1 MSSSQNEKNIEIE
14 IQYKKNYIHE
24 YPFDYYNSQKK
35 KLHLN
40 KSLKDNL
47 QGFYNSN
54 GIVRKAKMFF
64 YIMKKGSAIKE
75 IDIEKPLEPI
85 INELKNNK
93 IIISPNKLK
102 VNNNGKF
109 NGNKR
114 ECNKNNNISKNDNSE
129 RIEIKKYTSKNLNL
143 ANEGIGTISKKKKFC
158 FFAKIFVSIIIA
170 LIAFG
175 IGLFFLLKK
184 DKSKGIIIIKE
195 ESLMTN
201 INYKKGVAYLYKSEE
216 KSDVISKKG
225 NEVNTTNFIEYKN
238 YLLLILEENNEQLN
252 DLKKIYYTGIFS
264 QTSYYIKNKTHLM
277 STQSDDRVNNI
288 LLKENKNLKKAQD
301 NNYIDYHKD
310 NITNPFFKIEFY
322 KNGIIRKIYIP
333 DDFDQNC
340 MTSMKAFI
348 NLTIPKLEEK
358 YYVNNIE
365 DQLNKKINQKN
376 NEEEEEDEDEE
387 DEGLRRLNISEDNET
402 QISNNEKTLTPPSDN
417 NELDADVDLMQIEKI
432 KNEKNENISKITELV
447 LNNINNEYATMEGG
461 TTNTTRTFYINED
474 KGSLVKIEE
483 NTILNLD
490 NKKDEDEMEDS
501 IKFDNNDNNNLFKI
515 NDIIQN
521 QSKNSNNKKY
531 IKPDFIL
538 NTTKTVNILDPVND
552 TNIFKKLSKHFNSF
566 RYSEF
571 NENNSFDQNLRYL
584 SFNNKSSDGINIEFN
599 TSKIRKTDNDM
610 LEKKYYGI
618 NKVIDKREIRSDSLM
633 GVQMNQWVS
642 FELYPST
649 GLISSYVIINL
660 GNYFYKVTF
669 PQYQTNLNTIIQN
682 INQFAYSLI
691 QLILKTNSELKEKIE
706 VITVPIQNRGI
717 EISSFLKV
725 NNDFSNILK
734 EPLNNI
740 YEEMSFST
748 TNCFTDLIN
757 IIKEMH
763 NKYSLILNDVKTNKY
778 DKFKEIR
785 QIIKDEYII
794 YIQNITH
801 NLDNFYKNTLAY
813 IEEIK
818 NELKTLNN
826 FQIDVLFDINDS
838 INECKEILENFNYRL
853 FDSIEKGIIQFE
865 SELNEYFEIV
875 IGSLL
880 YVTEFLSVNIN
891 KNEILKKSIE
901 EQKRNEIQIL
911 LKDFR
916 YIINQIIDL
925 LLNHIHADYEFEFS
939 ENKNDSIKYNNIHKI
954 EDYIFQI
961 NNNSSELINDITSKI
976 DFFNKYKLYV
986 NNIDEIDR
994 INNKTIIEFNND
1006 FYNGCIKSLPDIKP
1020 DFYDKKNKEIIQYK
1034 EQLTNISDEI
1044 KDEINNE
1051 IFKIN
1056 NYIFTYTKN
1065 YFKENLFKIYQNLY
1079 NFRELFL
1086 EKEMTNLIN
1095 EFELLIIDTIENNL
1109 KKNIEYNFDLA
1120 NSYLKDVD
1128 KKLYEKRN
1136 KWHFYLTEGFKNHFN
1151 SFTNSFNIYISNIQT
1166 FSNMLD
1172 RHFYKIR
1179 DDILEYIN
1187 NKLNSLNKYYFD
1199 SELYQDNFYYVE
1211 QANKEI
1217 YKISNNINNYYNKLK
1232 LGSEIKIKTIKLIN
1246 TLNDY
1251 YNNLLNQMLNL
1262 YTNMLSKPKG
1272 IKNRNED
1279 FEYWNWRWPIF
1290 GWKKKRWCSDFRNNI
1305 NYVKTNLDDTDHYL
1319 EKKTNEIINN
1329 FESKFHNYLSNYIS
1343 VNQNLFDSLYSYVQ
1357 QKINNN
1363 DNIQKIS
1370 SKFENII
1377 NEIKSKYTI
1386 QSLQK
1391 RYKACESGSFI
1402 SNLENNLNLIKDNYY
1417 NLYYKKNKSE
1427 FLEYPEEIEMKIN
1440 NIYNETLKVKQT
1452 IKDNINSKYKLKISQ
1467 VNNLSNAF
1475 INDLIAYN
1483 KKYTLNL
1490 IKFSNIIDE
1499 YKNAKYKVIS
1509 DNYDKFKVQKISES
1523 NNLII
1528 LNQINFDNPINNLLY
1543 YFRMFEQNIHDEI
1556 NNTFFKCKINRT
1568 PYKNCSKIDY
1578 SELNFNAYKLRSSL
1592 YYSKN
1597 MIKNLYKLFEGFNF
1611 DDIINYDFIN
1621 YLDEIM
1627 NDKSF
1632 LELYNKSNLKLN
1644 QINKETYI
1652 ILEPL
1657 YELFNKDFSKKY
1669 TLENDYL
1676 PFTENLKA
1684 ILNSSDKDY
1693 LNYTNEF
1700 LKNSLN
1706 DLDNHLN
1713 KYNEILNLQINLTE
1727 KYNFSINI
1735 SHLNDSLINLNKSIT
1750 KSLKEKK
1757 ESILSKGNNTGI
1769 FNVLRN
1775 VLDIKIEQKIEY
1787 LKKEID
1793 EFYKN
1798 FEIKYLNYSLNLGDY
1813 ISKKIKKEYDD
1824 YIFKYIYNY
1833 IELFNDTEKY
1843 FEKLYNDIS
1852 NFGNETT
1859 IKYKKIYDYFN
1870 INYLSKNIDVESKNC
1885 ENCSDYSAETNMT
1898 EEQIE
1903 EYYSI
1908 FEHNN
1913 EILNSIIFNITNI
1926 IYNLDNSDYL
1936 FDYLNNVIELS
1947 NYSITLNDMSSLFQS
1962 FDEYT
1967 AYINYNKNKEYKD
1980 FLNSSLITYFNESYN
1995 KFINNYISEILLSN
2009 IDILI
2014 DERIISEINIF
2025 ENKLSD
2031 DFDYSN
2037 YLLNKTNISE
2047 STRSA
2052 FKNLYYELKIKINET
2067 INEYLDKY
2075 LFYNFDQFIRNNAV
2089 LFREKFLSV
2098 YSDNK
2103 HKKNFIFKS
2112 DEFIFEII
2120 KEPSFNETLNNMYYN
2135 IFNKTLKEKINLK
2148 LNQNLYMKLNNFYQL
2163 LDSKKRKIDE
2173 CLNKINPLSQ
2183 DTNMDG
2189 IKNIIFHYNLKIAGF
2204 NSKYTFYFSKRSFAN
2219 INDFINE
2226 YLNPPLT
2233 QIKNQYNK
2241 IEKELLDQSIEK
2253 LNNLDNFSSIIE
2265 NDLNLESKISKL
2277 NEYIETIKSN
2287 ISEILD
2293 FLFEDVDQ
2301 YYCQVAYFKVIE
2313 GQEYIDK
2320 NSQINLC
2327 NTSLFFLNNETFRRL
2342 KEKDNKVNFNISKY
2356 FRNIPKFNYT
2366 NDNNLKRILEEK
2378 KDYNSDSPS
2387 LSKKDITFF
2396 YLLINDTINELVNE
2410 IMGEQSRFMNL
2421 ALINSMNQL
2430 IFKSMPNLKFSVD
2443 NIEKKYN
2450 SILTEDSLKI
2460 LHEYLYYQYYE
2471 IENMTS
2477 NYIKSITENV
2487 NSVSNAFK
2495 NSKDFFNLV
2504 NNLFYNIIME
2514 YSNKINK
2521 HILQKKQIIN
2531 QSSKNRRRTKISNVI
2546 PGGEYYEETQTEFDE
2561 IEKKIGELYYI
2572 VNGKVQILEIDNEEF
2587 LKIVDKDF
2595 KNNKNNSLINS
2606 IGRYVLKN
2614 DNNSKPI
2621 PASYHANLMP
2631 VSFSLP
2637 FPLPFLLPIMVNH
2650 KFGID
2655 NIDIYLE
2662 IGEEYIY
2669 DEEDKETPI
2678 DMQFYQL
2685 FKMNH
2690 LSMCESYAG
2699 IYIPFIIGNMHI
2711 EFGFSGILT
2720 KSDTITNIKLNILNN
2735 TYSVEMKGN
2744 YSYKYNF
2751 FLRIGMTIYLLFI
2764 PIRFDNTLFNTIIS
2778 GSEYINLCV
2787 YNSFRESLLDQN
2799 ALAAISY
2806 FSYSDT
2812 DLEQV
2817 KKLIEQN

>member
-1 MSSSQNEKNIEIE
+1 MSFSQNENFIEIE
-14 IQYKKNYIHE
+14 IFYKRNYIHE
-24 YPFDYYNSQKK
+24 DPYDYYKSK
-35 KLHLN
+35 KLQLDIN

-47 QGFYNSN
+47 IFFYSIND
-54 GIVRKAKMFF
+54 IKRKKKMFF
-64 YIMKKGSAIKE
+64 YIVNKDKGSVIKE
-75 IDIEKPLEPI
+75 IDIAKPLKLI
-85 INELKNNK
+85 KNELKDNK
-93 IIISPNKLK
+93 IVISPNKLE
-102 VNNNGKF
+102 VNNDRES
-109 NGNKR
+109 NGN
-114 ECNKNNNISKNDNSE
+114 EGNDSG
-129 RIEIKKYTSKNLNL
+129 RIEIIKYPPRIQDLDDK
-143 ANEGIGTISKKKKFC
+143 GIRTISKKKKFC
-158 FFAKIFVSIIIA
+158 FFAKFLIIIIA
-170 LIAFG
+170 LRGLA
-175 IGLFFLLKK
+175 IGLYFLLKK
-184 DKSKGIIIIKE
+184 DKIEEIIKKE
-195 ESLMTN
+195 ESLMAN
-201 INYKKGVAYLYKSEE
+201 INYKKGVVYLYKTEE
-216 KSDVISKKG
+216 KSDVISKKE
-225 NEVNTTNFIEYKN
+225 NEINTTNFIEYKN

-264 QTSYYIKNKTHLM
+264 QTSSYIKNKTHLM
-277 STQSDDRVNNI
+277 LTQSDDRVNNI
-288 LLKENKNLKKAQD
+288 LQKENKNLRRAQD
-301 NNYIDYHKD
+301 NNFIDYHLD

-322 KNGIIRKIYIP
+322 KNGIIRNIYIP
-333 DDFDQNC
+333 DGFDKNYT
-340 MTSMKAFI
+340 TSMKALL

-365 DQLNKKINQKN
+365 DQLNKEINQKN
-376 NEEEEEDEDEE
+376 NEEEEEDEENEE
-387 DEGLRRLNISEDNET
+387 NEEKRRLRILNINEDDDT
-402 QISNNEKTLTPPSDN
+402 KISNSEQTLIPTSDN
-417 NELDADVDLMQIEKI
+417 NELDANVDLMQIEKI

-474 KGSLVKIEE
+474 KGCLVKIEE

-490 NKKDEDEMEDS
+490 NKQDEDEMEDS
-501 IKFDNNDNNNLFKI
+501 IKFDNNDNNNLLNI

-521 QSKNSNNKKY
+521 QAKNSNNKKY

-538 NTTKTVNILDPVND
+538 NTTKIVNILDPVD
-552 TNIFKKLSKHFNSF
+552 DLNIFEKLSKHFKSF
-566 RYSEF
+566 KYSEF
-571 NENNSFDQNLRYL
+571 NENKSYDNNLRYL
-584 SFNNKSSDGINIEFN
+584 SFKNKSLDGITIEIVN
-599 TSKIRKTDNDM
+599 SKKRKTDNDI

-618 NKVIDKREIRSDSLM
+618 NNIIDKREIKSESLM
-633 GVQMNQWVS
+633 GVHMDQWVS
-642 FELYPST
+642 SELYPST
-649 GLISSYVIINL
+649 GLINSYVAINL
-660 GNYFYKVTF
+660 GNYFYKVNF
-669 PQYQTNLNTIIQN
+669 PPYQTNLNIIIQN

-706 VITVPIQNRGI
+706 IITAPIQKIGN
-717 EISSFLKV
+717 EASSLLKV

-763 NKYSLILNDVKTNKY
+763 NKYSLILNDAKANKY
-778 DKFKEIR
+778 DKIKEIR
-785 QIIKDEYII
+785 QITKDEYII

-801 NLDNFYKNTLAY
+801 NLEYFYKNTLAY
-813 IEEIK
+813 IEDVK
-818 NELKTLNN
+818 SELKNVNN
-826 FQIDVLFDINDS
+826 LQIDVLFDINDS
-838 INECKEILENFNYRL
+838 INECKYILENFNNRL

-865 SELNEYFEIV
+865 YELNEYFEIV

-880 YVTEFLSVNIN
+880 YITEFLSVNIN

-901 EQKRNEIQIL
+901 ERKRNEVQIL

-939 ENKNDSIKYNNIHKI
+939 ENKKDSIKYKNIHKI
-954 EDYIFQI
+954 DDYIFQI
-961 NNNSSELINDITSKI
+961 NNNSSELINIITKKI

-986 NNIDEIDR
+986 NNMDEIDR

-1006 FYNGCIKSLPDIKP
+1006 FYNGCIKNLLNIKP
-1020 DFYDKKNKEIIQYK
+1020 DFYDKKNKEVIQFK
-1034 EQLTNISDEI
+1034 EQLTNISNEI

-1051 IFKIN
+1051 IIKIN
-1056 NYIFTYTKN
+1056 NYIITYTKN

-1095 EFELLIIDTIENNL
+1095 EFELSIIDTIENNL
-1109 KKNIEYNFDLA
+1109 KRNIEYNFNLA
-1120 NSYLKDVD
+1120 NNYLKDVD
-1128 KKLYEKRN
+1128 NKLYEKRK
-1136 KWHFYLTEGFKNHFN
+1136 KWNFFLTEGFQNHFY
-1151 SFTNSFNIYISNIQT
+1151 SFMNSFNTYISNIQK
-1166 FSNMLD
+1166 FSSMLD
-1172 RHFYKIR
+1172 KHFYKIR
-1179 DDILEYIN
+1179 DDIIEYIN

-1199 SELYQDNFYYVE
+1199 SELYQDNFYYIE

-1232 LGSEIKIKTIKLIN
+1232 LESEIKIKTIKLIN
-1246 TLNDY
+1246 TLNDH
-1251 YNNLLNQMLNL
+1251 YNNLLNQFTNL
-1262 YTNMLSKPKG
+1262 YIDMLTKPKG
-1272 IKNRNED
+1272 TKPRGED
-1279 FEYWNWRWPIF
+1279 VEYWNWRWPIF
-1290 GWKKKRWCSDFRNNI
+1290 GWKKKRWESRFRNNI
-1305 NYVKTNLDDTDHYL
+1305 YGVKTNLDDTDQYL
-1319 EKKTNEIINN
+1319 AKKANKIINN
-1329 FESKFHNYLSNYIS
+1329 FESKFNNYLSNYIYL
-1343 VNQNLFDSLYSYVQ
+1343 NQNLFDSLYSYFQ

-1363 DNIQKIS
+1363 DNILKIS

-1377 NEIKSKYTI
+1377 NEMKSKYTI

-1391 RYKACESGSFI
+1391 RHKTCEIGSFI

-1440 NIYNETLKVKQT
+1440 NIYNEILKLKQT
-1452 IKDNINSKYKLKISQ
+1452 IKDNINSKYELKILQ
-1467 VNNLSNAF
+1467 VNNLSNEF
-1475 INDLIAYN
+1475 INDLVAYN

-1490 IKFSNIIDE
+1490 IKFPNIIDE

-1509 DNYDKFKVQKISES
+1509 DNYDKFKVQKISEK

-1528 LNQINFDNPINNLLY
+1528 LNQTNFDNPINNLFY
-1543 YFRMFEQNIHDEI
+1543 YFRMFEQNIQDEI
-1556 NNTFFKCKINRT
+1556 NSTFFICEQTKSPPNIMK
-1568 PYKNCSKIDY
+1568 CSKFKSNLGY
-1578 SELNFNAYKLRSSL
+1578 SESNFNAYKLRSSI

-1597 MIKNLYKLFEGFNF
+1597 IIKNLYKLFEGFIF
-1611 DDIINYDFIN
+1611 DDIINYDLFN

-1627 NDKSF
+1627 NDKGF

-1644 QINKETYI
+1644 QINNETYT

-1676 PFTENLKA
+1676 PFTENIKT

-1700 LKNSLN
+1700 LKNALN

-1727 KYNFSINI
+1727 KYDFPINI
-1735 SHLNDSLINLNKSIT
+1735 SYLNDSLINLNKSIT

-1813 ISKKIKKEYDD
+1813 ISKNIKKEYDD
-1824 YIFKYIYNY
+1824 YFFKYIYDY
-1833 IELFNDTEKY
+1833 IELFDDTEKY
-1843 FEKLYNDIS
+1843 FEKLYNDTF

-1859 IKYKKIYDYFN
+1859 IKYKIIYDYYN
-1870 INYLSKNIDVESKNC
+1870 LNYLSKNIDANSKNC
-1885 ENCSDYSAETNMT
+1885 VNCSDNSTEANIT

-1908 FEHNN
+1908 FEYNN

-1926 IYNLDNSDYL
+1926 IYNLGNNDYL

-1947 NYSITLNDMSSLFQS
+1947 NYSITLNDMTSLFKS
-1962 FDEYT
+1962 FDDYT

-1980 FLNSSLITYFNESYN
+1980 FLNSSLIIYFNESYT

-2025 ENKLSD
+2025 QNKLSD
-2031 DFDYSN
+2031 DFDYF
-2037 YLLNKTNISE
+2037 NISINKNNVSD

-2052 FKNLYYELKIKINET
+2052 LSNLYYELKIKINET
-2067 INEYLDKY
+2067 IIEYLDKY

-2089 LFREKFLSV
+2089 VFREKFLSF
-2098 YSDNK
+2098 YSDNNY
-2103 HKKNFIFKS
+2103 KKNFIFKS

-2120 KEPSFNETLNNMYYN
+2120 KEPSFNGTLNNIYYN
-2135 IFNKTLKEKINLK
+2135 IFNKTLKDKINLK
-2148 LNQNLYMKLNNFYQL
+2148 LNQNLYTKLNKFYQL

-2173 CLNKINPLSQ
+2173 LLNERKALPTNDDMIKNKILY
-2183 DTNMDG
+2183 
-2189 IKNIIFHYNLKIAGF
+2189 YNLKIASF
-2204 NSKYTFYFSKRSFAN
+2204 NSKYTFYFSNRAFEN
-2219 INDFINE
+2219 INYFIND
-2226 YLNPPLT
+2226 YLNPPLI

-2253 LNNLDNFSSIIE
+2253 LNNLDDFSSIIE

-2277 NEYIETIKSN
+2277 TEYIEKIKTN

-2293 FLFEDVDQ
+2293 FLFEEVDQ
-2301 YYCQVAYFKVIE
+2301 YYCKVAYFKVIE

-2320 NSQINLC
+2320 NNQINLC
-2327 NTSLFFLNNETFRRL
+2327 NTSLFFMNNETFRRL

-2356 FRNIPKFNYT
+2356 FRKIPKFNYT
-2366 NDNNLKRILEEK
+2366 KDYNLKRILEEK
-2378 KDYNSDSPS
+2378 KEYNSDSPS

-2396 YLLINDTINELVNE
+2396 YLFINETINELVNE

-2430 IFKSMPNLKFSVD
+2430 IIKIMPNLKFSVD

-2460 LHEYLYYQYYE
+2460 LHEHLYYQYSK

-2477 NYIKSITENV
+2477 HYIGNISENF
-2487 NSVSNAFK
+2487 NSVSNAFR

-2521 HILQKKQIIN
+2521 DILQKKQIIN
-2531 QSSKNRRRTKISNVI
+2531 QTSTNRRMAKINVVA
-2546 PGGEYYEETQTEFDE
+2546 GGEYYEETQTEFDE
-2561 IEKKIGELYYI
+2561 IENKIGELYYL
-2572 VNGKVQILEIDNEEF
+2572 VNGKVQILDVDNEEF
-2587 LKIVDKDF
+2587 LKIVDQDF

-2614 DNNSKPI
+2614 DNNSI
-2621 PASYHANLMP
+2621 PMPSLYHENLNT

-2637 FPLPFLLPIMVNH
+2637 FPLPFLLPIMITHNF
-2650 KFGID
+2650 KISNI
-2655 NIDIYLE
+2655 NIDLE

-2678 DMQFYQL
+2678 DMQIYQI
-2685 FKMNH
+2685 FKVNQIS
-2690 LSMCESYAG
+2690 LCESYAG
-2699 IYIPFIIGNMHI
+2699 IYIPLILGNMHI

-2720 KSDTITNIKLNILNN
+2720 RSDTITNIKLNILNN
-2735 TYSVEMKGN
+2735 TSIVEYKGN
-2744 YSYKYNF
+2744 YSYNYKF
-2751 FLRIGMTIYLLFI
+2751 FLRIGITIYVLFII
-2764 PIRFDNTLFNTIIS
+2764 PIRSDSELFNTLIS
-2778 GSEYINLCV
+2778 DSEIINLCV
-2787 YNSFRESLLDQN
+2787 YNSFRDSLLDQN

-2817 KKLIEQN
+2817 KKLMEKN